1 MDDLRGRKVRK
12 SGFPN
17 QNFNNMI
24 RNQFNPHLPNYVAKD
39 ILSFQEAVAYLDL
52 SESSLYKL
60 TSDSKITFFK
70 PNGGKLY
77 FKKVHLDQWM
87 LQNECKH
94 TGELE
99 NDILSKMNI
108 DEK

>member
-1 MDDLRGRKVRK
+1 MDEFRGRKVRK

-39 ILSFQEAVAYLDL
+39 ILSFQEAVAYLDI

-70 PNGGKLY
+70 PNGGKIY
-77 FKKVHLDQWM
+77 FRKSDLNAWM
-87 LQNECKH
+87 LKNEFKS

-99 NDILSKMNI
+99 NDILSKMST

>member
-1 MDDLRGRKVRK
+1 MIKE
-12 SGFPN
+12 
-17 QNFNNMI
+17 NFNV
-24 RNQFNPHLPNYVAKD
+24 QNPTMLPNYVVKD

-70 PNGGKLY
+70 PNGGKIY
-77 FKKVHLDQWM
+77 FKKSDLNAWM
-87 LQNECKH
+87 LKNEFKS

-99 NDILSKMNI
+99 NDILSKMST